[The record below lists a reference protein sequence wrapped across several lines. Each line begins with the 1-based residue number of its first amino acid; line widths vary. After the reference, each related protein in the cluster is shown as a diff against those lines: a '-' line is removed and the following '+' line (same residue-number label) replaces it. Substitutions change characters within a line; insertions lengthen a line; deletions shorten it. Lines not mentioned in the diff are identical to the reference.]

1 MVLQRPKLCLTVI
14 MTQLFALAEP
24 MIAMIAW
31 EVQLGEQKSWV

>member
-1 MVLQRPKLCLTVI
+1 VLNCDYDPAI
-14 MTQLFALAEP
+14 ALAEP

>member
-1 MVLQRPKLCLTVI
+1 MVLQRPKLCLAVI